1 MEPWTTTLN
10 AIREHSPCASGWAEL
25 LKSLGKT
32 KADDEPLLVS
42 TILESNGLDDTLWV
56 LRAVTNH
63 DREIRLFAVWCARQ
77 VQHLMTDR
85 RSIDALDVAEQFAKG
100 EATEEQLS
108 DARSAAESA
117 AKSAWDAWDAWAA
130 ESAAEFTTWAD
141 LHGTRA
147 SEFAARASVFAAD
160 SADWFA
166 AQSAASAAASAARAA
181 RSATWDA
188 AWSAADS
195 AQKEELLRIIS
206 GGEY

>member
-10 AIREHSPCASGWAEL
+10 AIREHSPCASGWAKL
-25 LKSLGKT
+25 LKSLDKT

-77 VQHLMTDR
+77 VQHLMTDP
-85 RSIDALDVAEQFAKG
+85 RSISAINVAEQFAKG
-100 EATEEQLS
+100 EVTKEILEAAWSAATRATASAAEAAAEAAGS
-108 DARSAAESA
+108 AAGSAWSAARSAWYA
-117 AKSAWDAWDAWAA
+117 AWAAA
-130 ESAAEFTTWAD
+130 ESAAE
-141 LHGTRA
+141 
-147 SEFAARASVFAAD
+147 
-160 SADWFA
+160 SAW
-166 AQSAASAAASAARAA
+166 AAAWAAAE
-181 RSATWDA
+181 
-188 AWSAADS
+188 S

>member
-10 AIREHSPCASGWAEL
+10 AIREHSPCASGWAKL
-25 LKSLGKT
+25 LKSLDKT
-32 KADDEPLLVS
+32 KADDEPLLLSV
-42 TILESNGLDDTLWV
+42 ILDSNGLDDTLWV

-100 EATEEQLS
+100 EVTEEQLS

-181 RSATWDA
+181 EA
-188 AWSAADS
+188 AWADARATTRA

>member
-32 KADDEPLLVS
+32 KADDEPLLLSV
-42 TILESNGLDDTLWV
+42 ILDSNGLDDTLWV

-100 EATEEQLS
+100 EVTEEQLS
-108 DARSAAESA
+108 DAWSAAESA
-117 AKSAWDAWDAWAA
+117 AKSARAAADSTAKSARATAAAAWSAADSATWAAWYAESAESAARAAAWPAARAATWAATWTAA
-130 ESAAEFTTWAD
+130 ESAAE
-141 LHGTRA
+141 
-147 SEFAARASVFAAD
+147 
-160 SADWFA
+160 
-166 AQSAASAAASAARAA
+166 SAAA
-181 RSATWDA
+181 
-188 AWSAADS
+188 S

>member
-25 LKSLGKT
+25 LKSLDKT
-32 KADDEPLLVS
+32 KADDEPLLLS
-42 TILESNGLDDTLWV
+42 AILASNGLDDTLWV

-130 ESAAEFTTWAD
+130 ESAAE
-141 LHGTRA
+141 
-147 SEFAARASVFAAD
+147 SAAWSAAD
-160 SADWFA
+160 A
-166 AQSAASAAASAARAA
+166 AVWAAASAAWYAAQYAVRSAARSARSAARAA
-181 RSATWDA
+181 RA
-188 AWSAADS
+188 